1 MLLTKSAEYGISIVL
16 HLAKIG
22 ESGYVRIQDISD
34 ECGVSAIRLSKVAQ
48 ILTREGLLES
58 YTGPN
63 GGIRLTRPA
72 NDICL
77 LDVVKA
83 IEGERAFTRC
93 VLGWENCGDENPCAV
108 HEHWRR
114 AREVI
119 MNMFEDTTLRELIDL
134 DKIQEV

>member
-1 MLLTKSAEYGISIVL
+1 
-16 HLAKIG
+16 
-22 ESGYVRIQDISD
+22 
-34 ECGVSAIRLSKVAQ
+34 
-48 ILTREGLLES
+48 ES

-108 HEHWRR
+108 HEHWRK

-119 MNMFEDTTLRELIDL
+119 MNMFEDKTLGELIDL
-134 DKIQEV
+134 DKIARGIRCLISV